1 MIRAIIFDLDNTLLD
16 FVKMKQFAV
25 KAAITAMI
33 EAGLNVDEEK
43 AYKDIFDLYVQKG
56 WENQQV
62 FDDYLNQ
69 TVGNV
74 SNKILAAGIVSYRRA
89 REATL
94 LVYPNVNKTLIE
106 LIKMGIQ
113 LSVVSDAPSRE
124 AWMRLYYLNLH
135 HVFDPVLTF
144 DDTGVRKPSP
154 KPFEMALE
162 IMKSTPDEVLM
173 IGDWPERDVVGAKQ
187 IGIKTIFARYGDTFG
202 TVDSGADW
210 DVNDIYELVDIVKE
224 LNSAQIIILIKNAT
238 TNSKTSQSA

>member
-1 MIRAIIFDLDNTLLD
+1 MIKAIIFDLDNTLLD
-16 FVKMKQFAV
+16 FVKMKQFSV
-25 KAAITAMI
+25 KAAITAMN
-33 EAGLNVDEEK
+33 EAGLEVDEKK
-43 AYKDIFDLYVQKG
+43 AYEDIFDLYMERG

-69 TVGNV
+69 TVGEV

-94 LVYPNVNKTLIE
+94 LVYPNVNKALIQ
-106 LIKMGIQ
+106 LIKMGIN
-113 LSVVSDAPSRE
+113 LAVVSDAPSRE

-154 KPFEMALE
+154 KPFQMALDYLKIKPNE
-162 IMKSTPDEVLM
+162 AIM
-173 IGDWPERDVVGAKQ
+173 IGDWPERDVVGAKE
-187 IGIKTIFARYGDTFG
+187 IGMKTIFARYGDTFG

-210 DVNDIYELVDIVKE
+210 DVNNVYEVVNIIKE
-224 LNSAQIIILIKNAT
+224 LNDV
-238 TNSKTSQSA
+238 

>member
-1 MIRAIIFDLDNTLLD
+1 MIQAIIFDLDNTLLD
-16 FVKMKQFAV
+16 FIKMKQFAV
-25 KAAITAMI
+25 KAAITAMN

-43 AYKDIFDLYVQKG
+43 AYQEILDLYVQKG

-69 TVGNV
+69 TIGAV
-74 SNKILAAGIVSYRRA
+74 SNKILAAGIVAYRRA

-106 LIKMGIQ
+106 LTKMGIK
-113 LSVVSDAPSRE
+113 LAVVSDAPSRE

-154 KPFEMALE
+154 KPFQMALDYLKLKPE
-162 IMKSTPDEVLM
+162 EVLM

-210 DVNDIYELVDIVKE
+210 DINDIYEVVNIVKE
-224 LNSAQIIILIKNAT
+224 LSDG
-238 TNSKTSQSA
+238 

>member
-1 MIRAIIFDLDNTLLD
+1 MIKAIIFDLDNTLLD

-33 EAGLNVDEEK
+33 EAGLDVDEEK
-43 AYKDIFDLYVQKG
+43 AYKDIFDLYVEKG

-69 TVGNV
+69 TVGKV

-106 LIKMGIQ
+106 LIKLGIQ

-144 DDTGVRKPSP
+144 NDTGVRKPSP

-224 LNSAQIIILIKNAT
+224 LNSA
-238 TNSKTSQSA
+238 

>member
-1 MIRAIIFDLDNTLLD
+1 MIKAIIFDLDNTLLD

-33 EAGLNVDEEK
+33 EAGLDVDEKK
-43 AYKDIFDLYVQKG
+43 AYQDIFDLYVNKG

-69 TVGNV
+69 TVGKV

-135 HVFDPVLTF
+135 HVLDPVLTF
-144 DDTGVRKPSP
+144 DDTGVRKPSA
-154 KPFEMALE
+154 KPFEMALD
-162 IMKSTPDEVLM
+162 ILQSSPDEVLM
-173 IGDWPERDVVGAKQ
+173 IGDWPERDVIGAKQ
-187 IGIKTIFARYGDTFG
+187 IGMKTIFARYGDTFG

-210 DVNDIYELVDIVKE
+210 DVNDIYDLVNIVKE
-224 LNSAQIIILIKNAT
+224 LNNV
-238 TNSKTSQSA
+238 

>member
-1 MIRAIIFDLDNTLLD
+1 
-16 FVKMKQFAV
+16 
-25 KAAITAMI
+25 MI
-33 EAGLNVDEEK
+33 EAGLDVDEKK
-43 AYKDIFDLYVQKG
+43 AYQDIFDLYVKKG

-69 TVGNV
+69 TVGKV

-144 DDTGVRKPSP
+144 DDTGVRKPSA
-154 KPFEMALE
+154 KPFEMALD
-162 IMKSTPDEVLM
+162 ILQASPDEVLM

-187 IGIKTIFARYGDTFG
+187 IGMKTIFARYGDTFG

-210 DVNDIYELVDIVKE
+210 DVNDIYDLVNIVRE
-224 LNSAQIIILIKNAT
+224 LNNV
-238 TNSKTSQSA
+238 